1 MNTIEQIRATLSMN
15 IDDSAKLQFITLLVE
30 QDRTNPQES
39 FVYLIKNPD
48 TGFIKIGFSSNPE
61 KRLEQLKT
69 GCPHAQL
76 LTKFVG
82 TCKDEGKLHKLF
94 FERQIVRE
102 WFSLTDNDII
112 AIQDYFEGKE
122 IRIER
127 KPKEDA
133 YQRAL
138 EIINK
143 AGKKGIAESQVSK
156 YCSALRKMSALEK
169 KTLFNSMINSSDIKA
184 IDNLGGGGNGSR
196 GGRSGRRFFII

>member
-1 MNTIEQIRATLSMN
+1 MNTIEQIRATLAMT
-15 IDDSAKLQFITLLVE
+15 IDDSAKLQFIALLVE
-30 QDRTNPQES
+30 QDRTNPTET

-94 FERQIVRE
+94 FERQIARE
-102 WFSLTDNDII
+102 WFKLNEDDII

-122 IRIER
+122 IKIEGR
-127 KPKEDA
+127 YKEDV

-156 YCSALRKMSALEK
+156 YCSALRKMSESEK
-169 KTLFNSMINSSDIKA
+169 KILFNSMINSGNIKTVE
-184 IDNLGGGGNGSR
+184 NLGGGGNGSR